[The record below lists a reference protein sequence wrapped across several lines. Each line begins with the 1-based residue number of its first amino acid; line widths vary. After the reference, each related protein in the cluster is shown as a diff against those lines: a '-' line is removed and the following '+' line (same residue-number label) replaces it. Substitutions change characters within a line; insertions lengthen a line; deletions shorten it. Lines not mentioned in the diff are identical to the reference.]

1 MHGLTMN
8 KSNEFTD
15 LMSQVLKEG
24 LARIDKLTEEELLS
38 SPLD

>member
-1 MHGLTMN
+1 MK

-24 LARIDKLTEEELLS
+24 LAKIDELTDEEL
-38 SPLD
+38 DIK